1 MHLWANAFTV
11 RVLCKAYSRIS
22 FLATSS
28 SEGTFN
34 VDDCNVKLLTTEQCL
49 NEELFDVSVCVGVR
63 FSLPLTFFLSLF
75 LSLSIFLF
83 LGLLCLSLPLSL
95 FPFVRWPQKKIDR
108 LDGLILIGRGLAKR
122 LDLLREGGHF
132 YAGAQCRGFLPC
144 VKGMLM
150 ISKRLGDLDICVTE
164 RSAKMQVPMNT
175 LKQDDGTAGSLP
187 CVPAQNIDFKIAFE
201 DDESTEMEVPLQKG
215 HVAHDKLQLKWN
227 GQSGSVFAYCGE
239 DFTGPDS
246 SLHRQVF
253 RESKG
258 SGRSLRRRGYPA

>member
-1 MHLWANAFTV
+1 M
-11 RVLCKAYSRIS
+11 SS
-22 FLATSS
+22 FRHAA
-28 SEGTFN
+28 GA
-34 VDDCNVKLLTTEQCL
+34 
-49 NEELFDVSVCVGVR
+49 
-63 FSLPLTFFLSLF
+63 
-75 LSLSIFLF
+75 
-83 LGLLCLSLPLSL
+83 
-95 FPFVRWPQKKIDR
+95 PFVERTLLRHARNFPCHAPKLHVIVGKKKIDR

-246 SLHRQVF
+246 SLHRQDEEKWEQISNALPVVLKQCP
-253 RESKG
+253 RPPDLPDAEGKLLPPS
-258 SGRSLRRRGYPA
+258 